1 MELHLNIPT
10 STARLSQKQLRFVS
24 RLWVAGYS
32 TNEFLLKAFLY
43 LSGLKLATWKNPV
56 PGGWWFKHP
65 SHKKPF
71 VIETDLLNTMA
82 GQCRYLLSMGEVQP
96 LKWIRG
102 ARARHYRLFNATLDE
117 YLMAENYFFAYVE
130 TKRDAHLHNL
140 MSVLYR
146 RPWQRWNPA
155 KIQQR
160 AKKFKNVDPETKN
173 AVLMWY
179 IGFRG
184 FVPKRCPSLFAGKK
198 SSGKGNIRNYV
209 NGIIHQL
216 TAGDITRKRN
226 LLKQPAWDALDELEQ
241 RAYESL
247 ETEKRLK
254 SQQKK

>member
-1 MELHLNIPT
+1 MEVRLNIPT
-10 STARLSQKQLRFVS
+10 ATVQLSQKQLRFVS

-43 LSGLKLATWKNPV
+43 LSGLKLDTRKKPDAT
-56 PGGWWFKHP
+56 GWWFKHP
-65 SHKKPF
+65 SRKQPF

-102 ARARHYRLFNATLDE
+102 ARSRHFRLFDATLDE

-130 TKRDAHLHNL
+130 TKREEHLDNL
-140 MSVLYR
+140 ISVLYR

-160 AKKFKNVDPETKN
+160 AKKFKNVDPEVKN
-173 AVLMWY
+173 AVFMWY
-179 IGFRG
+179 IGFRS
-184 FVPKRCPSLFAGKK
+184 FVPKRCPSLFTGKK
-198 SSGKGNIRNYV
+198 GSGKGNIRNYV

-216 TAGDITRKRN
+216 TAGDITRKRA
-226 LLKQPAWDALDELEQ
+226 LMKQPAWDALDELEQ

-247 ETEKRLK
+247 EAEKRIK
-254 SQQKK
+254 SKQKK